1 MFHITAVFL
10 RAVDIHTKYDSPLIS
25 SLDFA
30 QNDLIKIELC
40 SVYKIVDLLLLK
52 WFLCRYNTH

>member
-52 WFLCRYNTH
+52 